1 MKKNK
6 LVVGYYYHICVVKR
20 KNDIYLPSFLSVFFN
35 ELANNVDKLVLF
47 LHEATTEGQIIS
59 ADSRICS
66 DNIIWVNMGKK
77 RPAWYRSIFA
87 NLIIKRNNK
96 YFDMLDALIIRSPSP
111 LAPYFK
117 NSDSLK
123 GKLVYMIV
131 SDYKK
136 GAEMIPVNNLRNLL
150 VKNYV
155 LHNDKKFKESLKN
168 SLLIV
173 NSSEIYNDHKYLS
186 KSIFEL
192 RTTTLLKKDF
202 FKRKNQNLENPIKI
216 LFTGRIVLQKGLI
229 NIIDC
234 LNYSEKEGINLEL
247 HIVGWEDLENKPF
260 ETYLKTYAT
269 KLNLKS
275 QIIFHGLKSVGEE
288 LNAMYRMAD
297 IYVLP
302 SHHEGFPRTIWEAM
316 ANSLP
321 VISTTVGSIP
331 KYVKNYEEAILVPAK
346 NSKSLYKA
354 IKLIIS
360 DNSLRS
366 KLVKNSLNLVSNH
379 TLEIQ
384 SKKLIEI
391 INKEIKTV
399 EKAV

>member
-1 MKKNK
+1 MKI
-6 LVVGYYYHICVVKR
+6 GYYYHICVVK
-20 KNDIYLPSFLSVFFN
+20 KNNQIYLPSFLSVFFD
-35 ELANNVDKLVLF
+35 ELAKHVDKLFLF
-47 LHEATTEGQIIS
+47 LHEATTESQIIS
-59 ADSRICS
+59 ADSCICS

-77 RPAWYRSIFA
+77 TPAWHRSIFA
-87 NLIIKRNNK
+87 NLIIKRHNK
-96 YFDMLDALIIRSPSP
+96 YFNKLDALIIRGPSP

-117 NSDSLK
+117 NSDNLK
-123 GKLVYMIV
+123 YKLVYMLV

-155 LHNDKKFKESLKN
+155 FHNDKKFKESLRN

-173 NSSEIYNDHKYLS
+173 NSTEIYNNHKHLS

-192 RTTTLLKKDF
+192 RTTTLRNKDF
-202 FKRKNQNLENPIKI
+202 YKRENSNLVNPIKI
-216 LFTGRIVLQKGLI
+216 LFTGRIVFQKGLI
-229 NIIDC
+229 NLIDC
-234 LNYSEKEGINLEL
+234 LNYSEKEGVKLEL
-247 HIVGWEDLENKPF
+247 HIVGWEDSENKPF
-260 ETYLKTYAT
+260 EKYLKTYA
-269 KLNLKS
+269 KSLNIKS

-321 VISTTVGSIP
+321 VISTNVGSIP
-331 KYVKNYEEAILVPAK
+331 IYLKNKLNALLVEPK
-346 NSKSLYKA
+346 DSDSLFKA
-354 IKLIIS
+354 IKLMVS
-360 DNSLRS
+360 DQKLRTSLVENSFQ
-366 KLVKNSLNLVSNH
+366 LVSNH

-384 SKKLIEI
+384 TKKIIEI
-391 INKEIKTV
+391 ISKGLKSIDNTD
-399 EKAV
+399 

>member
-1 MKKNK
+1 MKI
-6 LVVGYYYHICVVKR
+6 GYYYHICVVK
-20 KNDIYLPSFLSVFFN
+20 KNNQIYLPSFLSVFFD
-35 ELANNVDKLVLF
+35 ELAKNVEKLVLF
-47 LHEATTEGQIIS
+47 LHEATTEDQIFS
-59 ADSRICS
+59 ADGRICS

-77 RPAWYRSIFA
+77 KPAWYRSLFA
-87 NLIIKRNNK
+87 NQIIKRYNK

-117 NSDSLK
+117 SSNSLK
-123 GKLVYMIV
+123 DKLVYMLV

-136 GAEMIPVNNLRNLL
+136 GAEMIQVNHLRNLL

-155 LHNDKKFKESLKN
+155 LHNDKKFKKCLRD

-173 NSSEIYNDHKYLS
+173 NSSEIYNDHKHLS

-192 RTTTLLKKDF
+192 RTTTLRNKDF
-202 FKRKNQNLENPIKI
+202 YKRKNQNLGNPVKL

-234 LNYSEKEGINLEL
+234 LNYSENEKLNLEL
-247 HIVGWEDLENKPF
+247 HIVGWEDSENKPF
-260 ETYLKTYAT
+260 EKYLKNYAE

-275 QIIFHGLKSVGEE
+275 KIIFHGLKSVGDE

-331 KYVKNYEEAILVPAK
+331 KYVKNYEEAILVPPK
-346 NSKSLYKA
+346 DSKSLFKA
-354 IKLIIS
+354 IKSIIS
-360 DNSLRS
+360 NNSLRL

-384 SKKLIEI
+384 TKKIIEI
-391 INKEIKTV
+391 ISDEIESAKKTV
-399 EKAV
+399 